1 MTKKDDTYQNSK
13 VSLIQDADT
22 LTFDSDGIMDFFGSE
37 ITGENL
43 KAMLYAKLQYQV
55 IANSAGAGS
64 GVLSTLVVPSY
75 IGLVIYSIG
84 DAASNASGTLPG
96 CLAGQEMILIT
107 RGAGSTGSIRLSVP
121 TGVSVYGLMSNT
133 LSVIALNNSAGS
145 QAYVHLKAIA
155 DDTWAVTNINYL
167 TVTLAADA

>member
-13 VSLIQDADT
+13 VSLPQGADT
-22 LTFDSDGIMDFFGSE
+22 ITFDSDGIMDFFGSE

-55 IANSAGAGS
+55 IANSAG
-64 GVLSTLVVPSY
+64 VLSTLVVPSY
-75 IGLVIYSIG
+75 LGLVIYSIA

-96 CLAGQEMILIT
+96 CLAGQEMVIIT

-133 LSVIALNNSAGS
+133 LSVIALNNSNLS
-145 QAYVHLKAIA
+145 QAYVHMKAIA
-155 DDTWAVTNINYL
+155 DDTWAVTNINYT
-167 TVTLAADA
+167 TVTLVADA